1 NIPATPPTR
10 GTRLTGIGSPP
21 AIAFSAWIE
30 TKVASPVYTAW
41 PKLSMPPWPSS
52 MLNDRQAT
60 IAMPICDSI
69 VIDRLLVNTSGAT
82 ASTSTNRLQI
92 TKRPTLSGRKSKR
105 AGAAEAADAVDT
117 AAMRLGLDVGKA
129 LIASAL
135 PRSEQPLG
143 PE

>member
-1 NIPATPPTR
+1 
-10 GTRLTGIGSPP
+10 
-21 AIAFSAWIE
+21 
-30 TKVASPVYTAW
+30 
-41 PKLSMPPWPSS
+41 MPPWPSS

-92 TKRPTLSGRKSKR
+92 TKRPTLSGRNSKR

-117 AAMRLGLDVGKA
+117 AAMRLEVDVGKA

-143 PE
+143 PEDQDQHQEQVRQDRSDLRDRQLQQRMGRRIGPGLDARSEER